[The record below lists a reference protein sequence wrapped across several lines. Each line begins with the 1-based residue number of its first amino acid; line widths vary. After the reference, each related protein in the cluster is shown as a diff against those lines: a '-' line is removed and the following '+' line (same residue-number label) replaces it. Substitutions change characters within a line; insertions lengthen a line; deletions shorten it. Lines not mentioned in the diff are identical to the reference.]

1 LNVLITGGAGFI
13 GRWVVKKFLDNG
25 DNVIAFDN
33 LVNSSLKNIEEFK
46 SNKNF
51 EFIKGDI
58 LDKNI
63 LKEIFKT
70 KVDLCLHLAAE
81 VNIHES
87 IQNPRKHYEVN
98 VSGTQNILDLCHENN
113 TKLVLMSTC
122 MVYDTATNKAINEE
136 HPVKPASPYA
146 SSKAAAEFL
155 VMSYYH
161 AYKLP
166 VVILRCFNTY
176 GPFQKSN
183 MEGGVI
189 SIFIK
194 RKLAG
199 KDLEIFGSG
208 EQTRDF
214 LYVEDC
220 ADFVLETSLSEKAV
234 GEVINAGSGMDIAVN
249 ELACMVVKDK
259 SRMKHVKHHHPQS
272 EIMKLQ
278 CDSLKAMRLLNWK
291 PMTKLEEGLKKTE
304 EWMKLNDAF

>member
-1 LNVLITGGAGFI
+1 MNVLITGGAGFI

-25 DNVIAFDN
+25 DKIIAFDN

-46 SNKNF
+46 PNKNF

-58 LDKNI
+58 LNKNA
-63 LKEIFKT
+63 LKEIFNGG
-70 KVDLCLHLAAE
+70 VDLCLHLAAE
-81 VNIHES
+81 INVHDS
-87 IQNPRKHYEVN
+87 LKNPKKHFEVN
-98 VSGTQNILDLCHENN
+98 VAGTQNILDLCHENN
-113 TKLVLMSTC
+113 AKLVLMSTC
-122 MVYDTATNKAINEE
+122 MVYDTATNKAINEG
-136 HPVKPASPYA
+136 HPVKPVSPYA
-146 SSKAAAEFL
+146 GSKAAAEFF

-161 AYKLP
+161 VYKLP
-166 VVILRCFNTY
+166 VAILRCFNTY

-189 SIFIK
+189 SVFIK

-220 ADFVLETSLSEKAV
+220 ADFVFETSLNEKAV

-249 ELACMVVKDK
+249 ELAYMIVKDK

-278 CDSLKAMRLLNWK
+278 CDNSKTKEILKWDPVTN
-291 PMTKLEEGLKKTE
+291 LEEGLKKTE
-304 EWMKLNDAF
+304 EWMKLNDTF

>member
-1 LNVLITGGAGFI
+1 MNVLITGGAGFI

-25 DNVIAFDN
+25 DKIIAFDN

-46 SNKNF
+46 FNKNF

-58 LDKNI
+58 LDKNA
-63 LKEIFKT
+63 LKEIFNGG
-70 KVDLCLHLAAE
+70 VDLCLHLAAE
-81 VNIHES
+81 INVHDS
-87 IQNPRKHYEVN
+87 LKNPKKHFEVN
-98 VSGTQNILDLCHENN
+98 VVGTQNILDLCHENN

-122 MVYDTATNKAINEE
+122 MVYDTATNKAINEG

-146 SSKAAAEFL
+146 GSKAAAEFF

-161 AYKLP
+161 VYKLP
-166 VVILRCFNTY
+166 VAILRCFNTY

-189 SIFIK
+189 SVFIK

-220 ADFVLETSLSEKAV
+220 ADFVFETSLNEKAV

-249 ELACMVVKDK
+249 ELAYMIVKDK

-278 CDSLKAMRLLNWK
+278 CDNSKTKEILKWDPVTN
-291 PMTKLEEGLKKTE
+291 LEEGLKKTE
-304 EWMKLNDAF
+304 EWMKLNDTF